1 MLGEKVGTFTGTTTD
16 KVMPAQGG
24 LPSFETSAQT
34 SGKLA
39 GAECQSMATY
49 SAQMQPDG
57 SLYGECPNSGVV
69 MTSDGV
75 ATFRASGCGQMTG
88 DGGAKFRGAVYFQTS
103 APSLM
108 SVNGKCMVYSGMW
121 MGKETPHG
129 IFGNGSKINL
139 KPSSVN
145 RLLTVFK

>member
-16 KVMPAQGG
+16 KAMPAQGG
-24 LPSFETSAQT
+24 FPSFETSAQT

-69 MTSDGV
+69 MTSDGA
-75 ATFRASGCGQMTG
+75 ATFKATGCGQMTG

-108 SVNGKCMVYSGMW
+108 SVNGKCMVYEWDVDGQ
-121 MGKETPHG
+121 
-129 IFGNGSKINL
+129 GNATRNIWEWI
-139 KPSSVN
+139 
-145 RLLTVFK
+145 

>member
-24 LPSFETSAQT
+24 LPSFETSAET

-75 ATFRASGCGQMTG
+75 ATFRATGCGQMTG

-108 SVNGKCMVYSGMW
+108 SVNGKCMVYEW
-121 MGKETPHG
+121 DVDVQ
-129 IFGNGSKINL
+129 GNATWNIWEWI
-139 KPSSVN
+139 
-145 RLLTVFK
+145 

>member
-16 KVMPAQGG
+16 KAMPAQGG

-108 SVNGKCMVYSGMW
+108 SVNGKCMVYEW
-121 MGKETPHG
+121 DVDVQ
-129 IFGNGSKINL
+129 GNATWNIWEWI
-139 KPSSVN
+139 
-145 RLLTVFK
+145 

>member
-108 SVNGKCMVYSGMW
+108 SVNGKCMVYEW
-121 MGKETPHG
+121 DVDVQ
-129 IFGNGSKINL
+129 GNATWNIWEWI
-139 KPSSVN
+139 
-145 RLLTVFK
+145 

>member
-75 ATFRASGCGQMTG
+75 ATFRATGCGQMTG
-88 DGGAKFRGAVYFQTS
+88 DGGAKLHLSEEKYLYNQISAYSRKNILDNWARVFR
-103 APSLM
+103 
-108 SVNGKCMVYSGMW
+108 
-121 MGKETPHG
+121 
-129 IFGNGSKINL
+129 
-139 KPSSVN
+139 
-145 RLLTVFK
+145 

>member
-69 MTSDGV
+69 MTSDGA
-75 ATFRASGCGQMTG
+75 ATFRATGCGQMTG

-108 SVNGKCMVYSGMW
+108 SVNGKCMVYEW
-121 MGKETPHG
+121 DVDVQ
-129 IFGNGSKINL
+129 GNATWNIWEWI
-139 KPSSVN
+139 
-145 RLLTVFK
+145 

>member
-39 GAECQSMATY
+39 GAECQSMAIY
-49 SAQMQPDG
+49 SAQMPPDR

-75 ATFRASGCGQMTG
+75 ATFRATGCGQMTG

-108 SVNGKCMVYSGMW
+108 SVIGKCMVYEWDVDGQ
-121 MGKETPHG
+121 
-129 IFGNGSKINL
+129 GNATWNIWEWI
-139 KPSSVN
+139 
-145 RLLTVFK
+145 

>member
-24 LPSFETSAQT
+24 LPSVETSAQT
-34 SGKLA
+34 SGNLA

-69 MTSDGV
+69 MTSDGA
-75 ATFRASGCGQMTG
+75 ATFRATGCGQMTG

-108 SVNGKCMVYSGMW
+108 SVNGKCMVY
-121 MGKETPHG
+121 E
-129 IFGNGSKINL
+129 
-139 KPSSVN
+139 
-145 RLLTVFK
+145 

>member
-75 ATFRASGCGQMTG
+75 ATFRATGCGQMTG
-88 DGGAKFRGAVYFQTS
+88 DGGAKFRGAVYFQTY

-108 SVNGKCMVYSGMW
+108 SVNGKCMVYEWDVDGQ
-121 MGKETPHG
+121 
-129 IFGNGSKINL
+129 GNATWNIWEWI
-139 KPSSVN
+139 
-145 RLLTVFK
+145 

>member
-75 ATFRASGCGQMTG
+75 ATFRATGCGQMTG

-108 SVNGKCMVYSGMW
+108 SVNGKCMVYEW
-121 MGKETPHG
+121 DVDVQ
-129 IFGNGSKINL
+129 GNATWNIWEWI
-139 KPSSVN
+139 
-145 RLLTVFK
+145 

>member
-1 MLGEKVGTFTGTTTD
+1 
-16 KVMPAQGG
+16 MPAQGG
-24 LPSFETSAQT
+24 LPSFETSAET

-69 MTSDGV
+69 MTSDGA
-75 ATFRASGCGQMTG
+75 ATFRATGCGQMTG

-108 SVNGKCMVYSGMW
+108 SVNGKCMVYEWDVDGQ
-121 MGKETPHG
+121 
-129 IFGNGSKINL
+129 GNATWNIWEWI
-139 KPSSVN
+139 
-145 RLLTVFK
+145 

>member
-69 MTSDGV
+69 MTSDGE
-75 ATFRASGCGQMTG
+75 ATFRATGCGQMTG
-88 DGGAKFRGAVYFQTS
+88 DGGAKFRGALYFQTS

-108 SVNGKCMVYSGMW
+108 SVNGKCMVYEW
-121 MGKETPHG
+121 DVEGKETPHG

-139 KPSSVN
+139 KPSLGN
-145 RLLTVFK
+145 RL

>member
-24 LPSFETSAQT
+24 LPSFETSAET

-69 MTSDGV
+69 MTSDGA
-75 ATFRASGCGQMTG
+75 ATFRATGCGQMTG

-103 APSLM
+103 SPSLM
-108 SVNGKCMVYSGMW
+108 SVSGKCMVYEWDVDGQ
-121 MGKETPHG
+121 
-129 IFGNGSKINL
+129 GNATWNIWEWI
-139 KPSSVN
+139 
-145 RLLTVFK
+145 

>member
-24 LPSFETSAQT
+24 LPSFETSAET

-108 SVNGKCMVYSGMW
+108 SVNGKCMVYEWDVDGQ
-121 MGKETPHG
+121 
-129 IFGNGSKINL
+129 GN
-139 KPSSVN
+139 V
-145 RLLTVFK
+145 T

>member
-75 ATFRASGCGQMTG
+75 ATFRATGCGQMTG

-108 SVNGKCMVYSGMW
+108 SVKEKCMVYEWDVDGQ
-121 MGKETPHG
+121 
-129 IFGNGSKINL
+129 GNATWNIWEWI
-139 KPSSVN
+139 
-145 RLLTVFK
+145 

>member
-16 KVMPAQGG
+16 KAMPAQGG
-24 LPSFETSAQT
+24 FPSFETSAQT

-69 MTSDGV
+69 MTSDGA
-75 ATFRASGCGQMTG
+75 ATFRATGCGQMTG

-108 SVNGKCMVYSGMW
+108 SVNGKCMVYKW
-121 MGKETPHG
+121 DVDVQ
-129 IFGNGSKINL
+129 GNATWNIWEWI
-139 KPSSVN
+139 
-145 RLLTVFK
+145 

>member
-16 KVMPAQGG
+16 KVLPAQGG
-24 LPSFETSAQT
+24 FPSFETSAQT

-39 GAECQSMATY
+39 GVDVQSMATY

-69 MTSDGV
+69 MTSDGA
-75 ATFRASGCGQMTG
+75 ATFRATGCGQMTA

-103 APSLM
+103 
-108 SVNGKCMVYSGMW
+108 
-121 MGKETPHG
+121 
-129 IFGNGSKINL
+129 
-139 KPSSVN
+139 
-145 RLLTVFK
+145 

>member
-103 APSLM
+103 APALM
-108 SVNGKCMVYSGMW
+108 SVNGKCMVYEW
-121 MGKETPHG
+121 DVDVQ
-129 IFGNGSKINL
+129 GNATWNIWEWI
-139 KPSSVN
+139 
-145 RLLTVFK
+145 

>member
-49 SAQMQPDG
+49 TAQMQPDG

-75 ATFRASGCGQMTG
+75 ATFRATGCGQMTG

-108 SVNGKCMVYSGMW
+108 SVNGKCMVYEW
-121 MGKETPHG
+121 DVDAQ
-129 IFGNGSKINL
+129 GNATWNIWEWI
-139 KPSSVN
+139 
-145 RLLTVFK
+145 